1 MYIYEKNGGTVMKN
15 RADEIRKKYGNISKN
30 GSSKES
36 NSSVTSSRDEPE
48 KSHPLF
54 NRHAM
59 LMQIMFSIILFL
71 IVGIAFKNNNDHTVQ
86 AQKFI
91 KHVYQ
96 DEFQFAAAKDWY
108 EDKFGKPLALFPKD
122 KLQSEK
128 KTEEVS
134 EVFAVPANGKVY
146 ETFSTNGKGIV
157 IETGKEED
165 VETAKS
171 GYIVYAGKKEDHGY
185 TVIIQ
190 HSDEQESWYGDLK
203 EIDKSIKLYNYV
215 ESGTRLGKVTQSKD
229 GKSGK
234 FYFAIKK
241 DKSFIDPSK
250 VIDID

>member
-1 MYIYEKNGGTVMKN
+1 MKN
-15 RADEIRKKYGNISKN
+15 RADEIRKKYGNLSKT
-30 GSSKES
+30 GSPKEK
-36 NSSVTSSRDEPE
+36 SSVISTRDESE

-71 IVGIAFKNNNDHTVQ
+71 IVGIIFKNNGEQTAK
-86 AQKFI
+86 AQNFI
-91 KHVYQ
+91 KHIYE

-108 EDKFGKPLALFPKD
+108 EDKFGKPLALLPKD
-122 KLQSEK
+122 KIQKEQ

-134 EVFAVPANGKVY
+134 EVFAVPADGKVY
-146 ETFSTNGKGIV
+146 ETFSTNGKGIW

-165 VETAKS
+165 VETAKD
-171 GYIVYAGKKEDHGY
+171 GYIVYAGKKDDLGY

-215 ESGTRLGKVTQSKD
+215 ESGTRLGKVSENDD

-241 DKSFIDPSK
+241 DKNFIDPSK

>member
-1 MYIYEKNGGTVMKN
+1 MKN

-30 GSSKES
+30 GSSKE
-36 NSSVTSSRDEPE
+36 NGPRMISSEEPE

-71 IVGIAFKNNNDHTVQ
+71 IVGIIFKNTGEHTAK
-86 AQKFI
+86 AQNFI

-108 EDKFGKPLALFPKD
+108 EDKFGKPLALLPKD
-122 KLQSEK
+122 KQQKEQK
-128 KTEEVS
+128 KEEVS
-134 EVFAVPANGKVY
+134 EVFAVPANGKVF

-165 VETAKS
+165 VETAKD
-171 GYIVYAGKKEDHGY
+171 GYVVFAGKKDDLGL

-190 HSDEQESWYGDLK
+190 HSDEQESWYGNLK

-215 ESGTRLGKVTQSKD
+215 DSGTRLGKVSENED

>member
-1 MYIYEKNGGTVMKN
+1 MKN

-30 GSSKES
+30 GSSKE
-36 NSSVTSSRDEPE
+36 NGSVITAREEPE

-71 IVGIAFKNNNDHTVQ
+71 IVGIVFKNNGDHTAK
-86 AQKFI
+86 AQNFI
-91 KHVYQ
+91 KHVYE

-108 EDKFGKPLALFPKD
+108 EDKFGKPLALLPKD
-122 KLQSEK
+122 KLQKEQK
-128 KTEEVS
+128 IEEVS

-165 VETAKS
+165 VETAKD
-171 GYIVYAGKKEDHGY
+171 GYVVYAGKKEGLGL

-215 ESGTRLGKVTQSKD
+215 DSGTRLGKVSEND
-229 GKSGK
+229 NGKSGK

-241 DKSFIDPSK
+241 GKSFIDPSK

>member
-1 MYIYEKNGGTVMKN
+1 MKN

-30 GSSKES
+30 GSSKE
-36 NSSVTSSRDEPE
+36 NGPGMISREEPE

-71 IVGIAFKNNNDHTVQ
+71 IVGIIFKNSGEHTAK
-86 AQKFI
+86 AQNFI

-108 EDKFGKPLALFPKD
+108 EDKFGKPLALLPKD
-122 KLQSEK
+122 KLQKEQ

-134 EVFAVPANGKVY
+134 EVFAVPANGKVF

-165 VETAKS
+165 VETAKD
-171 GYIVYAGKKEDHGY
+171 GYVVFAGKKDDLGL

-190 HSDEQESWYGDLK
+190 HSDEQESWYGNLK

-215 ESGTRLGKVTQSKD
+215 DSGTRLGKVSENED

>member
-1 MYIYEKNGGTVMKN
+1 MKN

-36 NSSVTSSRDEPE
+36 GSVISSREEPE

-71 IVGIAFKNNNDHTVQ
+71 IVGIIFKNGEHTAK
-86 AQKFI
+86 AQNFI
-91 KHVYQ
+91 KHVYE

-108 EDKFGKPLALFPKD
+108 EDKFGKPLALLPKD
-122 KLQSEK
+122 KLQKEQK
-128 KTEEVS
+128 NTEEVS
-134 EVFAVPANGKVY
+134 EVFAVPADGKVY

-157 IETGKEED
+157 IETGKEEY
-165 VETAKS
+165 VETAKE
-171 GYIVYAGKKEDHGY
+171 GYVVYAGKKDNLGL

-215 ESGTRLGKVTQSKD
+215 ESGTRLGKVSENED

>member
-1 MYIYEKNGGTVMKN
+1 MYIYDKNGGTGMKN
-15 RADEIRKKYGNISKN
+15 RADEIRKKYGNLPKK
-30 GSSKES
+30 GSLKEKGIVV
-36 NSSVTSSRDEPE
+36 SSEDSE

-54 NRHAM
+54 NRHAL

-71 IVGIAFKNNNDHTVQ
+71 IAGIIFKNNGEHTAK
-86 AQKFI
+86 AQNFI
-91 KHVYQ
+91 KQIYE

-108 EDKFGKPLALFPKD
+108 EDKFGKPLALLPKD
-122 KLQSEK
+122 KIQKDEK
-128 KTEEVS
+128 KEEVS
-134 EVFAVPANGKVY
+134 EVFAIPADGKVY
-146 ETFSTNGKGIV
+146 ETFSTNGKGIW
-157 IETGKEED
+157 IETGKEEN
-165 VETAKS
+165 VETAKD
-171 GYIVYAGKKEDHGY
+171 GYVVFAGKKEDLGY

-215 ESGTRLGKVTQSKD
+215 ESGTRLGEVSENDD

-250 VIDID
+250 VIDIE